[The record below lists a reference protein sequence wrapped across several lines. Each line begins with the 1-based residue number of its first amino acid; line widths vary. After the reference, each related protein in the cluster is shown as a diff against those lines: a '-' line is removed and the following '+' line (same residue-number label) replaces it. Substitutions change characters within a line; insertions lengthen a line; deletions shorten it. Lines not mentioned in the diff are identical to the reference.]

1 MKQGVKLKKE
11 QKIEIAKRIC
21 ENYAL
26 GTYTLL
32 SCCEREGISDNTLRT
47 WVNEISEIS
56 VSFKE
61 AQVVADSQYKKE
73 LKEKAK
79 TALTKL
85 IEGFESVETYQEG
98 TPDKKGKIITTKVTT
113 KKRFIGP
120 NPTAVI
126 FALTNVDS
134 ENFKHKNETSGTLAV
149 TGKIQVENVAKLTD
163 EELEAQIKELE
174 KGQNT
179 KIKNKK

>member
-1 MKQGVKLKKE
+1 MIQGVKLKE
-11 QKIEIAKRIC
+11 TQKIEKAKRIC
-21 ENYAL
+21 EKYAL

-32 SCCEREGISDNTLRT
+32 SCCESEGISDNTFRK
-47 WVNEISEIS
+47 WCNDISDIS
-56 VSFKE
+56 DSFKN
-61 AQVVADSQYKKE
+61 AQTAADNQYKKE

-85 IEGFESVETYQEG
+85 IEGFESVESFQEG
-98 TPDKKGKIITTKVTT
+98 VPDKKGKITTTKVTT

-120 NPTAVI
+120 NPIAVI

-134 ENFKHKNETSGTLAV
+134 ENFKHKNETAV

-174 KGQNT
+174 KGQ
-179 KIKNKK
+179 KAKSKK

>member
-1 MKQGVKLKKE
+1 MKQGTKLKE
-11 QKIEIAKRIC
+11 TEKIAIALRIC
-21 ENYAL
+21 EKYAL
-26 GTYTLL
+26 GTYTLD
-32 SCCEREGISDNTLRT
+32 SCCDNEDITDATFYT
-47 WVNEISEIS
+47 WTKEIEEIRDAFKNAQTASENR
-56 VSFKE
+56 
-61 AQVVADSQYKKE
+61 YKKE

-85 IEGFESVETYQEG
+85 IEGFESVESFQEG
-98 TPDKKGKIITTKVTT
+98 TPDKNGKITTTKVTT

-120 NPTAVI
+120 NPIAVI

-134 ENFKHKNETSGTLAV
+134 EYFKHKNETAV

-174 KGQNT
+174 KGQ
-179 KIKNKK
+179 KAKSKK

>member
-11 QKIEIAKRIC
+11 QKIEIARRIC
-21 ENYAL
+21 EKYAL

-32 SCCEREGISDNTLRT
+32 SCCESEGISDTTLYK
-47 WVNEISEIS
+47 WCGEISEIS
-56 VSFKE
+56 DSFKE
-61 AQVVADSQYKKE
+61 AQVAADNQYKKE

-85 IEGFESVETYQEG
+85 IEGYESAESFQEG
-98 TPDKKGKIITTKVTT
+98 TPDKNGKITTTKVTT

-134 ENFKHKNETSGTLAV
+134 ENFKHKNETALS
-149 TGKIQVENVAKLTD
+149 GKIQVENMAKLTD
-163 EELEAQIKELE
+163 EELEAQIKEFE
-174 KGQNT
+174 KGQ
-179 KIKNKK
+179 KSKKSK